1 VEASC
6 NVPAG
11 GEDGPPRSRN
21 YGTAQCRSLFWPFV
35 LRICGGKLTRA
46 PARTTLAAH
55 STMDG
60 AARGA
65 GEAHPHAQ
73 QTLTY
78 AGAAGAA
85 LAMGSPRVVMGGH
98 MGQSAHVVTTPPPDT
113 QKRRSSLLSPLG
125 GDGESSSPD
134 HDLMGGASCPGH
146 PPTTTTT
153 LTCTFYL
160 GWPRAGSSRPPT
172 TARSFLALSVRKRW
186 FVTRSPPFASV
197 AHTRTHA
204 RARHVVM

>member
-1 VEASC
+1 MAQHSVGPCFGLLC
-6 NVPAG
+6 NLWR
-11 GEDGPPRSRN
+11 E
-21 YGTAQCRSLFWPFV
+21 THQ
-35 LRICGGKLTRA
+35 A
-46 PARTTLAAH
+46 PARTNLAAH

-78 AGAAGAA
+78 AGVAGAA

-113 QKRRSSLLSPLG
+113 HKRRSSLLSPLG

-172 TARSFLALSVRKRW
+172 TARSLLALVPW
-186 FVTRSPPFASV
+186 QCPQALVTRSPRV
-197 AHTRTHA
+197 CKRGTYTHA
-204 RARHVVM
+204 RTCVSCRDVGGGTSTSC